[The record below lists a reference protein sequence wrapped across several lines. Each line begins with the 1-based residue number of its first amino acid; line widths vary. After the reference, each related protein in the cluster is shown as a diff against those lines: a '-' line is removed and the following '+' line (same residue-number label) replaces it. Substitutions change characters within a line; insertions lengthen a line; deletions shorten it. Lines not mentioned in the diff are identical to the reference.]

1 MVHFICTLTNHQVTI
16 KSNLILTSGIKQINS
31 WDFLRKKLDFRD
43 LDFNANRQYFLST
56 CGDDGYM
63 KFWDIRSTNE
73 PVLSRMEH
81 SHWVWNIR
89 INRFHDQLV
98 LTSSS
103 DSRVILSSVASIS
116 SEPFGHMISV
126 EDDSLQNAES
136 CEKKKLV
143 CKSL

>member
-1 MVHFICTLTNHQVTI
+1 VPT
-16 KSNLILTSGIKQINS
+16 
-31 WDFLRKKLDFRD
+31 
-43 LDFNANRQYFLST
+43 
-56 CGDDGYM
+56 
-63 KFWDIRSTNE
+63 E

-116 SEPFGHMISV
+116 SDPFGHLTST
-126 EDDSLQNAES
+126 EEEFPRDES
-136 CEKKKLV
+136 GGKKR
-143 CKSL
+143 